1 MIGCPLCGE
10 YSPSLT
16 QLLKHIRLVHADEP
30 GFNLQCGIQDCSRTF
45 RKYQTF
51 RNHVY
56 AIHGTCIGT
65 PHVQGDKETTE
76 QNEGEDDV
84 YVDLQGVE
92 YDHGTLHDD
101 FTDDALQRAAALFI
115 LKTRENHRIPLSIM
129 DSIIGDVSSLYKLAL
144 SAIKKQVISILQ
156 GGGLNDEGV
165 ESAVTD
171 LFDTSHFANVFLGL
185 ETHHRQLQYIKRNF
199 NFVVILYFVFISTAY
214 DDNVV
219 YCFLGTSQDCT
230 RCGTKTSWYWP

>member
-1 MIGCPLCGE
+1 MRVFAYIRNIAMISCPLCGE

-30 GFNLQCGIQDCSRTF
+30 GFNLQCGIQGCSRTF

-56 AIHGTCIGT
+56 AIHGTCTGT
-65 PHVQGDKETTE
+65 PQVQGDKETTLTTE

-84 YVDLQGVE
+84 YVQGVQ
-92 YDHGTLHDD
+92 YDHDASQDD
-101 FTDDALQRAAALFI
+101 VTDDALQRAAALFI

-156 GGGLNDEGV
+156 GGGLNDGV
-165 ESAVTD
+165 ESALTD

-185 ETHHRQLQYIKRNF
+185 ETHHRQLQYTVHQEKLQFCGIIVLCF
-199 NFVVILYFVFISTAY
+199 HIY

-219 YCFLGTSQDCT
+219 YCVPRNQSRL
-230 RCGTKTSWYWP
+230 Y